1 MNYNRKIMR
10 LELSAEKA
18 LNGGYYYAELLLPAA
33 DYEIKDAMQRTR
45 AGGRENTVEVSILE
59 CDILPD
65 LQDIR
70 LDTFSLD
77 ELNFLAKRLASLP
90 DEELPVFYA
99 VTEQIFNDADENPV
113 SIKDLINCTYG
124 LDTVP
129 VAHNVSNLSELGR
142 FAFENELLSDLEGI
156 PESAVPFLNAEQIGR
171 VQQKND
177 NGVFEGR
184 LYIPTVHYDRPEI
197 YDGVTLP
204 EEEPENAAFLL
215 KVGAYPKSAFFDED
229 PALHDLCLPA
239 DSDELFN
246 VTAKCGEPEINLCF
260 CYEFYSSIPQIT
272 SDMFDS
278 MEEID
283 ELNTLAQRIAAM
295 SESEQT
301 KFKAVLDA
309 ENTASIHDAL
319 NAAQN
324 LWRYEFTAEPDTA
337 DAFFKK
343 YILENTSTE
352 FDSRWLE
359 NLLPRNEA
367 DKLLGRIGAAVT
379 DYGVIS
385 ARNGHLFKPVPY
397 DEPEAKELKTQA
409 MTEEK
414 LDVIEILDRRALFS
428 NGRLMPEQIPEGLY
442 AYDLRH
448 SDDGGRFCSIEP
460 KVGVNHGGTVLMR
473 DILDFGES
481 GYIPLDEDTEPN
493 FLGETRQYRSL
504 PRKKPRTKPCRWE
517 VCNMSISTV
526 TTDDLRH
533 MNGKEGL
540 VLQGCGGDPQEWLDG
555 INELLTDEGI
565 LKDGSKFE
573 NISVFQ
579 NGSLTNILF
588 PFEDGVEI
596 DMGKLAM
603 WRLHSHEQFGGTWL
617 SDYVPNRLGG
627 FITEHE
633 PDKIKP
639 DCRLIGE
646 DGNIFNLMGLAAR
659 TLRHNGLAEQATEMA
674 GRIHECGS
682 YDEALCII
690 GEYVNITGSEES
702 EDEDEGMGMRL

>member
-1 MNYNRKIMR
+1 
-10 LELSAEKA
+10 
-18 LNGGYYYAELLLPAA
+18 
-33 DYEIKDAMQRTR
+33 MQRTR
-45 AGGRENTVEVSILE
+45 AVGRENTVEVSILE
-59 CDILPD
+59 CDILPE

-90 DEELPVFYA
+90 NEELPVFYA

-129 VAHNVSNLSELGR
+129 VAHNVSNLAELGR

-156 PESAVPFLNAEQIGR
+156 PESAVSFLNAEQIGR

-197 YDGVTLP
+197 YDGKSLP
-204 EEEPENAAFLL
+204 EEEAENSAFLL
-215 KVGAYPKSAFFDED
+215 KVGSYPKHSFSAGT
-229 PALHDLCLPA
+229 PALYDLRLPA
-239 DSDELFN
+239 DSDKLFN
-246 VTAKCGEPEINLCF
+246 ITRACGEPEINLCF
-260 CYEFYSSIPQIT
+260 CYEFYSSVPQIT
-272 SDMFDS
+272 SDMFES

-283 ELNTLAQRIAAM
+283 ELNSLAQRITRM
-295 SESEQT
+295 SEAEQV
-301 KFKAVLDA
+301 KFKAILDA

-343 YILENTSTE
+343 YLLENTSTE
-352 FDSRWLE
+352 FDSKWLE

-414 LDVIEILDRRALFS
+414 LDVIEVLDRRALFS

-448 SDDGGRFCSIEP
+448 SDDGDRFCSIEP

-481 GYIPLDEDTEPN
+481 GYIPLNEDTEPN
-493 FLGETRQYRSL
+493 FLGDEMTPSEFAEE
-504 PRKKPRTKPCRWE
+504 E
-517 VCNMSISTV
+517 VQDESMQ
-526 TTDDLRH
+526 
-533 MNGKEGL
+533 M
-540 VLQGCGGDPQEWLDG
+540 GG
-555 INELLTDEGI
+555 
-565 LKDGSKFE
+565 
-573 NISVFQ
+573 
-579 NGSLTNILF
+579 
-588 PFEDGVEI
+588 
-596 DMGKLAM
+596 M
-603 WRLHSHEQFGGTWL
+603 
-617 SDYVPNRLGG
+617 
-627 FITEHE
+627 
-633 PDKIKP
+633 
-639 DCRLIGE
+639 
-646 DGNIFNLMGLAAR
+646 
-659 TLRHNGLAEQATEMA
+659 
-674 GRIHECGS
+674 
-682 YDEALCII
+682 
-690 GEYVNITGSEES
+690 
-702 EDEDEGMGMRL
+702 

>member
-10 LELSAEKA
+10 LELSAE
-18 LNGGYYYAELLLPAA
+18 NPVHGGYYYAELLLPAA
-33 DYEIKDAMQRTR
+33 DYEIKDAMQRAR
-45 AGGRENTVEVSILE
+45 AVGRENTVEVSILE
-59 CDILPD
+59 CDILPE

-70 LDTFSLD
+70 LDTFSMD

-129 VAHNVSNLSELGR
+129 VAHNVSNLAELGR

-177 NGVFEGR
+177 KGVFAGNY
-184 LYIPTVHYDRPEI
+184 YIPTVHYERPEV

-215 KVGAYPKSAFFDED
+215 KVGAYPKSAFSDED

-246 VTAKCGEPEINLCF
+246 VTDKCGEPEINLCF

-283 ELNTLAQRIAAM
+283 ELNSLAQRITRM
-295 SESEQT
+295 SEAEQV
-301 KFKAVLDA
+301 KFKAILDA
-309 ENTASIHDAL
+309 ENTASIQDVL

-324 LWRYEFTAEPDTA
+324 LWRYEFTAESHSADT
-337 DAFFKK
+337 FFKE
-343 YILENTSTE
+343 YLSENTDTR
-352 FDSRWLE
+352 FDRKWLDRLYAQRE
-359 NLLPRNEA
+359 GEQLLKR
-367 DKLLGRIGAAVT
+367 LGATLT
-379 DYGVIS
+379 DYGVVS
-385 ARNGHLFKPVPY
+385 ARNGQLFKPVPY
-397 DEPEAKELKTQA
+397 DEPEAKELKTQEL
-409 MTEEK
+409 TEEK
-414 LDVIEILDRRALFS
+414 LDVIEVLDRRALFS
-428 NGRLMPEQIPEGLY
+428 NGRLIPEQIPEGLY

-448 SDDGGRFCSIEP
+448 SDDGDRFCAIEP

-493 FLGETRQYRSL
+493 FLGET
-504 PRKKPRTKPCRWE
+504 
-517 VCNMSISTV
+517 
-526 TTDDLRH
+526 
-533 MNGKEGL
+533 
-540 VLQGCGGDPQEWLDG
+540 
-555 INELLTDEGI
+555 
-565 LKDGSKFE
+565 
-573 NISVFQ
+573 
-579 NGSLTNILF
+579 
-588 PFEDGVEI
+588 
-596 DMGKLAM
+596 
-603 WRLHSHEQFGGTWL
+603 
-617 SDYVPNRLGG
+617 
-627 FITEHE
+627 IT
-633 PDKIKP
+633 
-639 DCRLIGE
+639 
-646 DGNIFNLMGLAAR
+646 AAEF
-659 TLRHNGLAEQATEMA
+659 AEEEAQ
-674 GRIHECGS
+674 
-682 YDEALCII
+682 DEAMQM
-690 GEYVNITGSEES
+690 G
-702 EDEDEGMGMRL
+702 GM

>member
-45 AGGRENTVEVSILE
+45 AVGRENTVEVSILE
-59 CDILPD
+59 CDILPE

-70 LDTFSLD
+70 LDSFSLD
-77 ELNFLAKRLASLP
+77 ELNFLAKRLVSLT
-90 DEELPVFYA
+90 DEEMPVFYA

-124 LDTVP
+124 LDAVP
-129 VAHNVSNLSELGR
+129 VAHNVGNFAELGR
-142 FAFENELLSDLEGI
+142 FAFENDLLSDLDGI

-177 NGVFEGR
+177 NGVFEGN
-184 LYIPTVHYDRPEI
+184 LYIPTVHYDRSEI
-197 YDGVTLP
+197 YDGKSLP
-204 EEEPENAAFLL
+204 EEEAENSVFLL
-215 KVGAYPKSAFFDED
+215 KVGSYPKHSFSAGT
-229 PALHDLCLPA
+229 PALYDLRLPA
-239 DSDELFN
+239 DSDKLFN
-246 VTAKCGEPEINLCF
+246 ITRACGEPEINLCF
-260 CYEFYSSIPQIT
+260 CYEFYSSVPQIT
-272 SDMFDS
+272 SDIFES

-283 ELNTLAQRIAAM
+283 ELNSLAQRITRM
-295 SESEQT
+295 SEAEQV
-301 KFKAVLDA
+301 KFKAILDT
-309 ENTASIHDAL
+309 ENTASIQDAL

-324 LWRYEFTAEPDTA
+324 LWRYEFIAEPDTA

-343 YILENTSTE
+343 YIFENTSTE

-367 DKLLGRIGAAVT
+367 DKLLGRLGATLT

-409 MTEEK
+409 MTDEK
-414 LDVIEILDRRALFS
+414 LDVIEVLDRRALFS

-448 SDDGGRFCSIEP
+448 SDDGDRFCSIEP

-493 FLGETRQYRSL
+493 FLGDEMTPSEFAEEEVQDET
-504 PRKKPRTKPCRWE
+504 
-517 VCNMSISTV
+517 
-526 TTDDLRH
+526 
-533 MNGKEGL
+533 
-540 VLQGCGGDPQEWLDG
+540 LQMGG
-555 INELLTDEGI
+555 
-565 LKDGSKFE
+565 
-573 NISVFQ
+573 
-579 NGSLTNILF
+579 
-588 PFEDGVEI
+588 
-596 DMGKLAM
+596 M
-603 WRLHSHEQFGGTWL
+603 
-617 SDYVPNRLGG
+617 
-627 FITEHE
+627 
-633 PDKIKP
+633 
-639 DCRLIGE
+639 
-646 DGNIFNLMGLAAR
+646 
-659 TLRHNGLAEQATEMA
+659 
-674 GRIHECGS
+674 
-682 YDEALCII
+682 
-690 GEYVNITGSEES
+690 
-702 EDEDEGMGMRL
+702 

>member
-45 AGGRENTVEVSILE
+45 AVGRENTVEVSILE
-59 CDILPD
+59 CDILPE

-77 ELNFLAKRLASLP
+77 ELNFFAKRLASLP

-99 VTEQIFNDADENPV
+99 VTDEVFRAADNDGLV
-113 SIKDLINCTYG
+113 SIKDLINSTYG

-129 VAHNVSNLSELGR
+129 IASGISGPEALGR
-142 FAFENELLSDLEGI
+142 FAIENGLLSDLEDI
-156 PESAVPFLNAEQIGR
+156 PESAIPFLNAEQIGR

-177 NGVFEGR
+177 KGVFVR
-184 LYIPTVHYDRPEI
+184 NYYIPTVHYERPEV

-204 EEEPENAAFLL
+204 DEESESSDFAIRLLVSGTPEHIKGNPVDRAIWLDLPMASDILANYAAAFN
-215 KVGAYPKSAFFDED
+215 E
-229 PALHDLCLPA
+229 A
-239 DSDELFN
+239 DIGDCVYYDFES
-246 VTAKCGEPEINLCF
+246 V
-260 CYEFYSSIPQIT
+260 IPQIT
-272 SDMFDS
+272 SEMFGS
-278 MEEID
+278 MSDVQALNKLAAEIS
-283 ELNTLAQRIAAM
+283 IM
-295 SESEQT
+295 SESEQV

-319 NAAQN
+319 NVAQN

-409 MTEEK
+409 LTEEK
-414 LDVIEILDRRALFS
+414 LDVIEVLDRRALFS

-448 SDDGGRFCSIEP
+448 SDDGDRFCSVEP
-460 KVGVNHGGTVLMR
+460 RVGVNHGGTVLLKEA
-473 DILDFGES
+473 LDFGEC
-481 GYIPLDEDTEPN
+481 GYISLDEDTEPN
-493 FLGETRQYRSL
+493 FLG
-504 PRKKPRTKPCRWE
+504 
-517 VCNMSISTV
+517 
-526 TTDDLRH
+526 
-533 MNGKEGL
+533 
-540 VLQGCGGDPQEWLDG
+540 
-555 INELLTDEGI
+555 DEMTP
-565 LKDGSKFE
+565 SEF
-573 NISVFQ
+573 
-579 NGSLTNILF
+579 
-588 PFEDGVEI
+588 
-596 DMGKLAM
+596 
-603 WRLHSHEQFGGTWL
+603 
-617 SDYVPNRLGG
+617 
-627 FITEHE
+627 
-633 PDKIKP
+633 
-639 DCRLIGE
+639 
-646 DGNIFNLMGLAAR
+646 
-659 TLRHNGLAEQATEMA
+659 AEEEAQ
-674 GRIHECGS
+674 
-682 YDEALCII
+682 DEAMQM
-690 GEYVNITGSEES
+690 G
-702 EDEDEGMGMRL
+702 GM

>member
-45 AGGRENTVEVSILE
+45 AVGRENTVEVSILE

-77 ELNFLAKRLASLP
+77 ELNFFAKRLASLP

-129 VAHNVSNLSELGR
+129 VAHNVSNLAELGR

-156 PESAVPFLNAEQIGR
+156 PESAVSFLNAEQIGR

-177 NGVFEGR
+177 NGVFEGS

-204 EEEPENAAFLL
+204 NEESESSDFAIRLLVSGTPEHVKGDPVDRAIWLNLPMASDILANYAAAFNE
-215 KVGAYPKSAFFDED
+215 VDIGDCVYYGFD
-229 PALHDLCLPA
+229 
-239 DSDELFN
+239 S
-246 VTAKCGEPEINLCF
+246 V
-260 CYEFYSSIPQIT
+260 IPQIT

-278 MEEID
+278 MRDIYT
-283 ELNTLAQRIAAM
+283 LNTLAQRISAM
-295 SESEQT
+295 NNYEQV

-319 NAAQN
+319 NVAHN
-324 LWRYEFTAEPDTA
+324 LWRYEFAAEPDTA
-337 DAFFKK
+337 DGFFKK
-343 YILENTSTE
+343 YIYENTSTE
-352 FDSRWLE
+352 FDSKWLE

-367 DKLLGRIGAAVT
+367 DKLLGRIGATLT

-409 MTEEK
+409 LTEEK
-414 LDVIEILDRRALFS
+414 LDVIEVLDRRALFS
-428 NGRLMPEQIPEGLY
+428 NGRLMPEEIPEGLY
-442 AYDLRH
+442 AYDLRY
-448 SDDGGRFCSIEP
+448 SDESCRFCSIEP
-460 KVGVNHGGTVLMR
+460 KVLVDHGGTVLMK
-473 DILDFGES
+473 DILDFGTS
-481 GYIPLDEDTEPN
+481 DQILLDDETEPN
-493 FLGETRQYRSL
+493 FLGDEMTPSEFAEE
-504 PRKKPRTKPCRWE
+504 E
-517 VCNMSISTV
+517 V
-526 TTDDLRH
+526 
-533 MNGKEGL
+533 
-540 VLQGCGGDPQEWLDG
+540 Q
-555 INELLTDEGI
+555 
-565 LKDGSKFE
+565 
-573 NISVFQ
+573 
-579 NGSLTNILF
+579 
-588 PFEDGVEI
+588 
-596 DMGKLAM
+596 
-603 WRLHSHEQFGGTWL
+603 
-617 SDYVPNRLGG
+617 
-627 FITEHE
+627 
-633 PDKIKP
+633 
-639 DCRLIGE
+639 
-646 DGNIFNLMGLAAR
+646 
-659 TLRHNGLAEQATEMA
+659 
-674 GRIHECGS
+674 
-682 YDEALCII
+682 DEAMQM
-690 GEYVNITGSEES
+690 G
-702 EDEDEGMGMRL
+702 GM

>member
-10 LELSAEKA
+10 LELSAE
-18 LNGGYYYAELLLPAA
+18 NPVHGGYYYAELLLPAA

-45 AGGRENTVEVSILE
+45 AVGRENTVEVSILE
-59 CDILPD
+59 CDILPEM
-65 LQDIR
+65 QDIR

-129 VAHNVSNLSELGR
+129 VAHNVSNLAELGR

-177 NGVFEGR
+177 KGIFEGN
-184 LYIPTVHYDRPEI
+184 LYIPTVHYDRPEV
-197 YDGVTLP
+197 YDGKSLP
-204 EEEPENAAFLL
+204 EEEAENSVFLL
-215 KVGAYPKSAFFDED
+215 KVGSYPKHSFSAGT
-229 PALHDLCLPA
+229 PALYDLRLPA
-239 DSDELFN
+239 NSDKPFN
-246 VTAKCGEPEINLCF
+246 ITRACGEPEINLCF
-260 CYEFYSSIPQIT
+260 CYEFYSSVPQIT
-272 SDMFDS
+272 SDMFES

-283 ELNTLAQRIAAM
+283 ELNSLAQRITRM
-295 SESEQT
+295 SEAEQV
-301 KFKAVLDA
+301 KFKAILDA
-309 ENTASIHDAL
+309 ENTASIQDAL
-319 NAAQN
+319 NVAQN

-343 YILENTSTE
+343 YILENTSME
-352 FDSRWLE
+352 FDSKWLE

-367 DKLLGRIGAAVT
+367 DKLLGRIGATLT

-409 MTEEK
+409 LTEEK
-414 LDVIEILDRRALFS
+414 LDVIEVLDRRALFS

-448 SDDGGRFCSIEP
+448 SDDGDRFCSIEP

-493 FLGETRQYRSL
+493 FLGETMTVSEFAEE
-504 PRKKPRTKPCRWE
+504 E
-517 VCNMSISTV
+517 VQDET
-526 TTDDLRH
+526 
-533 MNGKEGL
+533 
-540 VLQGCGGDPQEWLDG
+540 LQMGG
-555 INELLTDEGI
+555 
-565 LKDGSKFE
+565 
-573 NISVFQ
+573 
-579 NGSLTNILF
+579 
-588 PFEDGVEI
+588 
-596 DMGKLAM
+596 M
-603 WRLHSHEQFGGTWL
+603 
-617 SDYVPNRLGG
+617 
-627 FITEHE
+627 
-633 PDKIKP
+633 
-639 DCRLIGE
+639 
-646 DGNIFNLMGLAAR
+646 
-659 TLRHNGLAEQATEMA
+659 
-674 GRIHECGS
+674 
-682 YDEALCII
+682 
-690 GEYVNITGSEES
+690 
-702 EDEDEGMGMRL
+702 

>member
-1 MNYNRKIMR
+1 MTYNRKIMR

-45 AGGRENTVEVSILE
+45 AVGRENTVEVSILE
-59 CDILPD
+59 CDILPE

-90 DEELPVFYA
+90 DEELPMFYA

-142 FAFENELLSDLEGI
+142 FAFENGLLSDLDDI
-156 PESAVPFLNAEQIGR
+156 PESAIPFLNAEQIGR

-177 NGVFEGR
+177 SGVFEGR

-204 EEEPENAAFLL
+204 EEEPKNAAFLL
-215 KVGAYPKSAFFDED
+215 KVGAYPKSAFSDED

-246 VTAKCGEPEINLCF
+246 VTDKCGEPEINLCF

-301 KFKAVLDA
+301 KFKAVLNA
-309 ENTASIHDAL
+309 EDTATLKGAL
-319 NAAQN
+319 DIAQN
-324 LWRYEFTAEPDTA
+324 LWRYEFAAEPDTA
-337 DAFFKK
+337 DTFFKD
-343 YILENTSTE
+343 YVAENADTR
-352 FDSRWLE
+352 FDNRWLGG
-359 NLLPRNEA
+359 LFARNEGER
-367 DKLLGRIGAAVT
+367 LLSRLGATLT
-379 DYGVIS
+379 DYGIVS
-385 ARNGHLFKPVPY
+385 ARNGQLFEPVPY

-409 MTEEK
+409 LTEEK
-414 LDVIEILDRRALFS
+414 LDVIEVLDRRALFS

-448 SDDGGRFCSIEP
+448 SDDGDRFCSIEP

-493 FLGETRQYRSL
+493 FLGET
-504 PRKKPRTKPCRWE
+504 
-517 VCNMSISTV
+517 MTV
-526 TTDDLRH
+526 SEFAEEEAQDET
-533 MNGKEGL
+533 M
-540 VLQGCGGDPQEWLDG
+540 QMGG
-555 INELLTDEGI
+555 
-565 LKDGSKFE
+565 
-573 NISVFQ
+573 
-579 NGSLTNILF
+579 
-588 PFEDGVEI
+588 
-596 DMGKLAM
+596 M
-603 WRLHSHEQFGGTWL
+603 
-617 SDYVPNRLGG
+617 
-627 FITEHE
+627 
-633 PDKIKP
+633 
-639 DCRLIGE
+639 
-646 DGNIFNLMGLAAR
+646 
-659 TLRHNGLAEQATEMA
+659 
-674 GRIHECGS
+674 
-682 YDEALCII
+682 
-690 GEYVNITGSEES
+690 
-702 EDEDEGMGMRL
+702 

>member
-1 MNYNRKIMR
+1 MTYNRKIMR

-45 AGGRENTVEVSILE
+45 AVGRENTVEVSILE
-59 CDILPD
+59 CDILPE

-77 ELNFLAKRLASLP
+77 ELNFFAKRLASLP
-90 DEELPVFYA
+90 GEELPVFYA

-142 FAFENELLSDLEGI
+142 FAFENGLLSDIDDI
-156 PESAVPFLNAEQIGR
+156 PESAIPFLNAEQIGR

-184 LYIPTVHYDRPEI
+184 LYIPTVHYDRPEV

-204 EEEPENAAFLL
+204 DEEPKISDFAIRLL
-215 KVGAYPKSAFFDED
+215 VSGTPEHTIGNPEEKAMWLSLPMETDTFNRYATVFNEADIGDCVYYGFD
-229 PALHDLCLPA
+229 
-239 DSDELFN
+239 S
-246 VTAKCGEPEINLCF
+246 V
-260 CYEFYSSIPQIT
+260 IPQIT
-272 SDMFDS
+272 SDMFGS
-278 MEEID
+278 MSDVQTLNKLAGEIS
-283 ELNTLAQRIAAM
+283 IM
-295 SESEQT
+295 SETEQV

-309 ENTASIHDAL
+309 ENTASIQDAL

-337 DAFFKK
+337 DVFFKK
-343 YILENTSTE
+343 YIIENTSTE

-397 DEPEAKELKTQA
+397 DEPEVKKIEEQA
-409 MTEEK
+409 MSEEK
-414 LDVIEILDRRALFS
+414 LDVIEVLDRRALFS

-448 SDDGGRFCSIEP
+448 SDDGDRFCSIEP

-493 FLGETRQYRSL
+493 FLGET
-504 PRKKPRTKPCRWE
+504 
-517 VCNMSISTV
+517 MTV
-526 TTDDLRH
+526 SEFAEEEAQDET
-533 MNGKEGL
+533 M
-540 VLQGCGGDPQEWLDG
+540 QMGG
-555 INELLTDEGI
+555 
-565 LKDGSKFE
+565 
-573 NISVFQ
+573 
-579 NGSLTNILF
+579 
-588 PFEDGVEI
+588 
-596 DMGKLAM
+596 M
-603 WRLHSHEQFGGTWL
+603 
-617 SDYVPNRLGG
+617 
-627 FITEHE
+627 
-633 PDKIKP
+633 
-639 DCRLIGE
+639 
-646 DGNIFNLMGLAAR
+646 
-659 TLRHNGLAEQATEMA
+659 
-674 GRIHECGS
+674 
-682 YDEALCII
+682 
-690 GEYVNITGSEES
+690 
-702 EDEDEGMGMRL
+702 

>member
-10 LELSAEKA
+10 LELSAE
-18 LNGGYYYAELLLPAA
+18 NPVHGGYYYAELLLPAA

-45 AGGRENTVEVSILE
+45 AVGRENTVEVSILE
-59 CDILPD
+59 CDILPE

-77 ELNFLAKRLASLP
+77 ELNFFAKRLASLP

-129 VAHNVSNLSELGR
+129 IASGISGPEALGR
-142 FAFENELLSDLEGI
+142 FAIENGLLSDIDDI
-156 PESAVPFLNAEQIGR
+156 PESAIPFLNAEQIGR

-177 NGVFEGR
+177 NGVFAGNY
-184 LYIPTVHYDRPEI
+184 YIPTVHYERPEV

-215 KVGAYPKSAFFDED
+215 KVGAYPKSTFSDED

-239 DSDELFN
+239 DSNELFN
-246 VTAKCGEPEINLCF
+246 VTDKCGEPEINLCF

-295 SESEQT
+295 SESEQA
-301 KFKAVLDA
+301 KFKAVLNA
-309 ENTASIHDAL
+309 EDTATLKGAL
-319 NAAQN
+319 DIAQN
-324 LWRYEFTAEPDTA
+324 LWRYEFAAEPDTA
-337 DAFFKK
+337 DAFFKNHVA
-343 YILENTSTE
+343 ENADTR
-352 FDSRWLE
+352 FDNRWLGG
-359 NLLPRNEA
+359 LFARNEGER
-367 DKLLGRIGAAVT
+367 LLGRLGATLT

-397 DEPEAKELKTQA
+397 DEPEVKKIEEQA
-409 MTEEK
+409 LTEEK
-414 LDVIEILDRRALFS
+414 LDVIEVLDRRALFS

-448 SDDGGRFCSIEP
+448 SDDGDRFCSIEP

-493 FLGETRQYRSL
+493 FLGETMTVSEFAEE
-504 PRKKPRTKPCRWE
+504 E
-517 VCNMSISTV
+517 VQDET
-526 TTDDLRH
+526 
-533 MNGKEGL
+533 
-540 VLQGCGGDPQEWLDG
+540 LQMGG
-555 INELLTDEGI
+555 
-565 LKDGSKFE
+565 
-573 NISVFQ
+573 
-579 NGSLTNILF
+579 
-588 PFEDGVEI
+588 
-596 DMGKLAM
+596 M
-603 WRLHSHEQFGGTWL
+603 
-617 SDYVPNRLGG
+617 
-627 FITEHE
+627 
-633 PDKIKP
+633 
-639 DCRLIGE
+639 
-646 DGNIFNLMGLAAR
+646 
-659 TLRHNGLAEQATEMA
+659 
-674 GRIHECGS
+674 
-682 YDEALCII
+682 
-690 GEYVNITGSEES
+690 
-702 EDEDEGMGMRL
+702 

>member
-45 AGGRENTVEVSILE
+45 AVGRENTVEVSILE
-59 CDILPD
+59 CDILPE

-77 ELNFLAKRLASLP
+77 ELNFLAKRLVSLT

-99 VTEQIFNDADENPV
+99 VTDEVFRAADSDGLV

-142 FAFENELLSDLEGI
+142 FAFENELLSDLEDI

-177 NGVFEGR
+177 KGVFAGNY
-184 LYIPTVHYDRPEI
+184 YIPTVHYERPEI

-204 EEEPENAAFLL
+204 DEESETSDFAIRLLVSGTPEHIKGDPVDRAIWLNLPMASDILSGYAAAFN
-215 KVGAYPKSAFFDED
+215 E
-229 PALHDLCLPA
+229 A
-239 DSDELFN
+239 DIGDCVYYDFES
-246 VTAKCGEPEINLCF
+246 V
-260 CYEFYSSIPQIT
+260 IPQIT
-272 SDMFDS
+272 SEMFGS
-278 MEEID
+278 MSD
-283 ELNTLAQRIAAM
+283 VQTLNKLAAGISIM
-295 SESEQT
+295 SEAEQA

-309 ENTASIHDAL
+309 GNTASIHDAL

-385 ARNGHLFKPVPY
+385 ARNGHLFEPVPY

-414 LDVIEILDRRALFS
+414 LDVIEVLDRRALFS

-448 SDDGGRFCSIEP
+448 SDDGDRFCSIEP

-493 FLGETRQYRSL
+493 FLGET
-504 PRKKPRTKPCRWE
+504 
-517 VCNMSISTV
+517 MTV
-526 TTDDLRH
+526 S
-533 MNGKEGL
+533 E
-540 VLQGCGGDPQEWLDG
+540 
-555 INELLTDEGI
+555 
-565 LKDGSKFE
+565 F
-573 NISVFQ
+573 
-579 NGSLTNILF
+579 
-588 PFEDGVEI
+588 
-596 DMGKLAM
+596 
-603 WRLHSHEQFGGTWL
+603 
-617 SDYVPNRLGG
+617 
-627 FITEHE
+627 
-633 PDKIKP
+633 
-639 DCRLIGE
+639 
-646 DGNIFNLMGLAAR
+646 
-659 TLRHNGLAEQATEMA
+659 AEEEAQ
-674 GRIHECGS
+674 
-682 YDEALCII
+682 DEAMQM
-690 GEYVNITGSEES
+690 G
-702 EDEDEGMGMRL
+702 GM

>member
-10 LELSAEKA
+10 LELSAE
-18 LNGGYYYAELLLPAA
+18 NPVHGGYYYAELLLPAA

-45 AGGRENTVEVSILE
+45 AAGRENTVEVSILE
-59 CDILPD
+59 CDILPE

-90 DEELPVFYA
+90 DEEMPVFYA
-99 VTEQIFNDADENPV
+99 VTDEVFRAADNDGLV

-129 VAHNVSNLSELGR
+129 IASGISGPEALGR
-142 FAFENELLSDLEGI
+142 FAIENGLLSDIDDI
-156 PESAVPFLNAEQIGR
+156 PESAIPFLNAEQIGR

-177 NGVFEGR
+177 KGVFAGNY
-184 LYIPTVHYDRPEI
+184 YIPTVHYERPEV

-204 EEEPENAAFLL
+204 DEEPKISDFAIRLLVSGTPEHIKGNPEDRAIWLNLPMASDILANYAAAFNE
-215 KVGAYPKSAFFDED
+215 A
-229 PALHDLCLPA
+229 
-239 DSDELFN
+239 
-246 VTAKCGEPEINLCF
+246 EIGDCVYYDF
-260 CYEFYSSIPQIT
+260 ESVIPQIT
-272 SDMFDS
+272 SEMFGS
-278 MEEID
+278 MSDVQALNKLAGEIS
-283 ELNTLAQRIAAM
+283 IM
-295 SESEQT
+295 SETEQV

-309 ENTASIHDAL
+309 ENTASIQDAL

-343 YILENTSTE
+343 YIIENTSTE

-409 MTEEK
+409 LTEEK
-414 LDVIEILDRRALFS
+414 LDVIEVLDRRALFS

-448 SDDGGRFCSIEP
+448 SDDGDRFCSIEP

-493 FLGETRQYRSL
+493 FLGET
-504 PRKKPRTKPCRWE
+504 
-517 VCNMSISTV
+517 MTV
-526 TTDDLRH
+526 S
-533 MNGKEGL
+533 E
-540 VLQGCGGDPQEWLDG
+540 
-555 INELLTDEGI
+555 
-565 LKDGSKFE
+565 F
-573 NISVFQ
+573 
-579 NGSLTNILF
+579 
-588 PFEDGVEI
+588 
-596 DMGKLAM
+596 
-603 WRLHSHEQFGGTWL
+603 
-617 SDYVPNRLGG
+617 
-627 FITEHE
+627 
-633 PDKIKP
+633 
-639 DCRLIGE
+639 
-646 DGNIFNLMGLAAR
+646 
-659 TLRHNGLAEQATEMA
+659 AEEEAQ
-674 GRIHECGS
+674 
-682 YDEALCII
+682 DEAMQM
-690 GEYVNITGSEES
+690 G
-702 EDEDEGMGMRL
+702 GM

>member
-1 MNYNRKIMR
+1 MYT
-10 LELSAEKA
+10 EKT
-18 LNGGYYYAELLLPAA
+18 
-33 DYEIKDAMQRTR
+33 MQRTR

-59 CDILPD
+59 CDILPEM
-65 LQDIR
+65 QDIR

-113 SIKDLINCTYG
+113 SIKGLINCTYG

-184 LYIPTVHYDRPEI
+184 LYIPTVHYERPEI

-215 KVGAYPKSAFFDED
+215 KVGAYPKSAFSDED

-246 VTAKCGEPEINLCF
+246 VTDKCGEPEINLCF
-260 CYEFYSSIPQIT
+260 CYEFNSSIPQIT

-283 ELNTLAQRIAAM
+283 ELNSLAQRITRM
-295 SESEQT
+295 SEAEQV
-301 KFKAVLDA
+301 KFKAILDA
-309 ENTASIHDAL
+309 ENTASIQDAL
-319 NAAQN
+319 DAAQN
-324 LWRYEFTAEPDTA
+324 LWRYEFTAESHSADT
-337 DAFFKK
+337 FFKE
-343 YILENTSTE
+343 YLSENTDTR
-352 FDSRWLE
+352 FDRKWFDRLYAQRE
-359 NLLPRNEA
+359 GEQLLKR
-367 DKLLGRIGAAVT
+367 LGATLT
-379 DYGVIS
+379 DYGVVS

-414 LDVIEILDRRALFS
+414 LDVIEVLDRRALFS

-448 SDDGGRFCSIEP
+448 SDDGDRFCAIEP

-493 FLGETRQYRSL
+493 FLGDEMTPSEFAEEEVQDETMQ
-504 PRKKPRTKPCRWE
+504 
-517 VCNMSISTV
+517 M
-526 TTDDLRH
+526 
-533 MNGKEGL
+533 
-540 VLQGCGGDPQEWLDG
+540 GG
-555 INELLTDEGI
+555 
-565 LKDGSKFE
+565 
-573 NISVFQ
+573 
-579 NGSLTNILF
+579 
-588 PFEDGVEI
+588 
-596 DMGKLAM
+596 M
-603 WRLHSHEQFGGTWL
+603 
-617 SDYVPNRLGG
+617 
-627 FITEHE
+627 
-633 PDKIKP
+633 
-639 DCRLIGE
+639 
-646 DGNIFNLMGLAAR
+646 
-659 TLRHNGLAEQATEMA
+659 
-674 GRIHECGS
+674 
-682 YDEALCII
+682 
-690 GEYVNITGSEES
+690 
-702 EDEDEGMGMRL
+702 

>member
-10 LELSAEKA
+10 LELSAEN
-18 LNGGYYYAELLLPAA
+18 LVHGGYYYAELLLPAA

-45 AGGRENTVEVSILE
+45 AVGRENTVEVSIPE
-59 CDILPD
+59 CDILPE

-77 ELNFLAKRLASLP
+77 ELNFFAKRLASLP
-90 DEELPVFYA
+90 NEELPVFYA
-99 VTEQIFNDADENPV
+99 VTEKIFGDAEESENPV

-129 VAHNVSNLSELGR
+129 VAHNVSNLAELGR

-177 NGVFEGR
+177 KGIFEGN
-184 LYIPTVHYDRPEI
+184 LYIPTVHYDRPEV
-197 YDGVTLP
+197 YDGKSLP
-204 EEEPENAAFLL
+204 EEEAENSVFLL
-215 KVGAYPKSAFFDED
+215 KVDSYPKHSFSAGT
-229 PALHDLCLPA
+229 PALYDLRLPA
-239 DSDELFN
+239 DSDKLFN
-246 VTAKCGEPEINLCF
+246 ITRACGEPEINLCF
-260 CYEFYSSIPQIT
+260 CYEFYSSVPQIT

-301 KFKAVLDA
+301 KFKAVLNA
-309 ENTASIHDAL
+309 EDTATLKGAL
-319 NAAQN
+319 DIAQN

-352 FDSRWLE
+352 FDSKWLE

-409 MTEEK
+409 LTEEK
-414 LDVIEILDRRALFS
+414 LDVIEVLDRRALFS

-448 SDDGGRFCSIEP
+448 SDDGDRFCSIEP

-473 DILDFGES
+473 DILDFGEN

-493 FLGETRQYRSL
+493 FLSKTMTVSDFAEE
-504 PRKKPRTKPCRWE
+504 E
-517 VCNMSISTV
+517 V
-526 TTDDLRH
+526 
-533 MNGKEGL
+533 
-540 VLQGCGGDPQEWLDG
+540 Q
-555 INELLTDEGI
+555 
-565 LKDGSKFE
+565 
-573 NISVFQ
+573 
-579 NGSLTNILF
+579 
-588 PFEDGVEI
+588 
-596 DMGKLAM
+596 
-603 WRLHSHEQFGGTWL
+603 
-617 SDYVPNRLGG
+617 
-627 FITEHE
+627 
-633 PDKIKP
+633 
-639 DCRLIGE
+639 
-646 DGNIFNLMGLAAR
+646 
-659 TLRHNGLAEQATEMA
+659 
-674 GRIHECGS
+674 
-682 YDEALCII
+682 DEAMQM
-690 GEYVNITGSEES
+690 G
-702 EDEDEGMGMRL
+702 GM

>member
-10 LELSAEKA
+10 LELSAE
-18 LNGGYYYAELLLPAA
+18 NPVHGGYYYAELLLPAA

-45 AGGRENTVEVSILE
+45 AVGRENTVEVSILE
-59 CDILPD
+59 CDILPE
-65 LQDIR
+65 LQEIR

-77 ELNFLAKRLASLP
+77 ELNFIAKRLASLP
-90 DEELPVFYA
+90 NEELPVFYA
-99 VTEQIFNDADENPV
+99 VTEQIFGDADENENPV

-129 VAHNVSNLSELGR
+129 VAHNVSNLAELGQ
-142 FAFENELLSDLEGI
+142 FAFENELLSDLEDI

-177 NGVFEGR
+177 SGVFEGG

-215 KVGAYPKSAFFDED
+215 KVGAYPKSAFSDED

-246 VTAKCGEPEINLCF
+246 VTDKCGEPEINLCF

-301 KFKAVLDA
+301 KFKAVLNA
-309 ENTASIHDAL
+309 EDTATLKGAL
-319 NAAQN
+319 DIAQN

-343 YILENTSTE
+343 YIFENTSTE
-352 FDSRWLE
+352 FDSKWLE

-367 DKLLGRIGAAVT
+367 DKLLGRLGATLT

-409 MTEEK
+409 LTEEK
-414 LDVIEILDRRALFS
+414 LDVIEVLDRRALFS

-448 SDDGGRFCSIEP
+448 SDDGDRFCSIEP

-473 DILDFGES
+473 DILDFGKS

-493 FLGETRQYRSL
+493 FLGET
-504 PRKKPRTKPCRWE
+504 
-517 VCNMSISTV
+517 MTV
-526 TTDDLRH
+526 S
-533 MNGKEGL
+533 E
-540 VLQGCGGDPQEWLDG
+540 
-555 INELLTDEGI
+555 
-565 LKDGSKFE
+565 F
-573 NISVFQ
+573 
-579 NGSLTNILF
+579 
-588 PFEDGVEI
+588 
-596 DMGKLAM
+596 
-603 WRLHSHEQFGGTWL
+603 
-617 SDYVPNRLGG
+617 
-627 FITEHE
+627 
-633 PDKIKP
+633 
-639 DCRLIGE
+639 
-646 DGNIFNLMGLAAR
+646 
-659 TLRHNGLAEQATEMA
+659 AEEEAQ
-674 GRIHECGS
+674 
-682 YDEALCII
+682 DEAMQ
-690 GEYVNITGSEES
+690 
-702 EDEDEGMGMRL
+702 MGGI

>member
-1 MNYNRKIMR
+1 MTYNRKIMR

-45 AGGRENTVEVSILE
+45 AVGRENTVGVSILE
-59 CDILPD
+59 CDILPE

-90 DEELPVFYA
+90 NEELPVFYA

-124 LDTVP
+124 LNTVP
-129 VAHNVSNLSELGR
+129 FAHNVSNLAELGR

-177 NGVFEGR
+177 NGVFEGG

-197 YDGVTLP
+197 YDGKSLP
-204 EEEPENAAFLL
+204 EEETENSVFLL
-215 KVGAYPKSAFFDED
+215 KVGAYPKSAFSDEE

-246 VTAKCGEPEINLCF
+246 VTDKCGEPEINLCF

-295 SESEQT
+295 SESEQA
-301 KFKAVLDA
+301 KFKAVLNA
-309 ENTASIHDAL
+309 EDTATLKGAL
-319 NAAQN
+319 DIAQN
-324 LWRYEFTAEPDTA
+324 LWRYEFAAEPDTA
-337 DAFFKK
+337 DTFFKD
-343 YILENTSTE
+343 YVAENADTR
-352 FDSRWLE
+352 FDNRWLGG
-359 NLLPRNEA
+359 LFARNEGER
-367 DKLLGRIGAAVT
+367 LLSRLGATLT

-397 DEPEAKELKTQA
+397 DEPEAKELKSQA
-409 MTEEK
+409 LTEEK
-414 LDVIEILDRRALFS
+414 LDVIEVLDRRALFS

-448 SDDGGRFCSIEP
+448 SDDGDRFCAIEP

-473 DILDFGES
+473 DILDFGEN

-493 FLGETRQYRSL
+493 FLGETMTPSEFAEEEAQDE
-504 PRKKPRTKPCRWE
+504 T
-517 VCNMSISTV
+517 MQ
-526 TTDDLRH
+526 
-533 MNGKEGL
+533 M
-540 VLQGCGGDPQEWLDG
+540 GG
-555 INELLTDEGI
+555 
-565 LKDGSKFE
+565 
-573 NISVFQ
+573 
-579 NGSLTNILF
+579 
-588 PFEDGVEI
+588 
-596 DMGKLAM
+596 M
-603 WRLHSHEQFGGTWL
+603 
-617 SDYVPNRLGG
+617 
-627 FITEHE
+627 
-633 PDKIKP
+633 
-639 DCRLIGE
+639 
-646 DGNIFNLMGLAAR
+646 
-659 TLRHNGLAEQATEMA
+659 
-674 GRIHECGS
+674 
-682 YDEALCII
+682 
-690 GEYVNITGSEES
+690 
-702 EDEDEGMGMRL
+702 

>member
-1 MNYNRKIMR
+1 MTYNRKIMR

-45 AGGRENTVEVSILE
+45 AVGRENTVEVSILE
-59 CDILPD
+59 CDILPE

-77 ELNFLAKRLASLP
+77 ELNFLAKRLSSLP
-90 DEELPVFYA
+90 NEELPVFYA
-99 VTEQIFNDADENPV
+99 VTEQIFSDADENENPV

-129 VAHNVSNLSELGR
+129 VAHNVSNLAELGQ

-177 NGVFEGR
+177 KGVFAGNY
-184 LYIPTVHYDRPEI
+184 YIPTVHYERPEV

-215 KVGAYPKSAFFDED
+215 KVGAYPKSAFSDED

-246 VTAKCGEPEINLCF
+246 VTDKCGEPEINLCF

-301 KFKAVLDA
+301 KFKAVLNA
-309 ENTASIHDAL
+309 EDTATLKGAL
-319 NAAQN
+319 DIAQN

-343 YILENTSTE
+343 YIFENTSTE
-352 FDSRWLE
+352 FDSKWLE

-367 DKLLGRIGAAVT
+367 DKLLGRLGATLT

-409 MTEEK
+409 LTEEK
-414 LDVIEILDRRALFS
+414 LDVIEVLDRRALFS

-448 SDDGGRFCSIEP
+448 SDDGDRFCAIEP

-493 FLGETRQYRSL
+493 FLGDEMTPSEFAEEEAQDETMQ
-504 PRKKPRTKPCRWE
+504 
-517 VCNMSISTV
+517 M
-526 TTDDLRH
+526 
-533 MNGKEGL
+533 
-540 VLQGCGGDPQEWLDG
+540 GG
-555 INELLTDEGI
+555 
-565 LKDGSKFE
+565 
-573 NISVFQ
+573 
-579 NGSLTNILF
+579 
-588 PFEDGVEI
+588 
-596 DMGKLAM
+596 M
-603 WRLHSHEQFGGTWL
+603 
-617 SDYVPNRLGG
+617 
-627 FITEHE
+627 
-633 PDKIKP
+633 
-639 DCRLIGE
+639 
-646 DGNIFNLMGLAAR
+646 
-659 TLRHNGLAEQATEMA
+659 
-674 GRIHECGS
+674 
-682 YDEALCII
+682 
-690 GEYVNITGSEES
+690 
-702 EDEDEGMGMRL
+702 